1 MTTTSW
7 MDLGRRLGA
16 PGVDGMRRDPGAG
29 RALLAAVV
37 VGLLWAQGGA
47 LRTVAGLFLL
57 VALATPGPDGKSLL
71 QVSVEQV
78 QSMLAIWT
86 GGN

>member
-1 MTTTSW
+1 
-7 MDLGRRLGA
+7 
-16 PGVDGMRRDPGAG
+16 MRTDPGTG

-47 LRTVAGLFLL
+47 LRTIAGLFLI

-78 QSMLAIWT
+78 QSMLGFWT
-86 GGN
+86 SKGG